1 MDTHGKEITA
11 DLARA
16 ARALAQVS
24 AGHLASQARLDEQL
38 VRDFEHGR
46 ASLTSDQNR
55 LLRHTLEVLGVDFLP
70 EDRQYSYGVRRRHSA
85 RGVGQMVKW
94 ENEGGPA
101 ADDDL

>member
-38 VRDFEHGR
+38 VC
-46 ASLTSDQNR
+46 ATSS
-55 LLRHTLEVLGVDFLP
+55 T
-70 EDRQYSYGVRRRHSA
+70 A
-85 RGVGQMVKW
+85 
-94 ENEGGPA
+94 GPA
-101 ADDDL
+101 